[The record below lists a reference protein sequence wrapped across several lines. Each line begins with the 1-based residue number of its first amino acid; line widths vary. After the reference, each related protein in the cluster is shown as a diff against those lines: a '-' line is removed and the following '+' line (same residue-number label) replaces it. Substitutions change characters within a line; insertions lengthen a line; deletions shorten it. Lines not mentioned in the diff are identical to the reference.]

1 MTKRPCSASR
11 AGRRLLWLAGMS
23 AWAVSLVVFA
33 VVVGATACGI
43 FLNRALPE
51 HHLSEDSKEI
61 VRLGTGVIVTLTALV
76 LGLLVASAKNS
87 FDMKSEEI
95 RQSSV
100 RLILI
105 DRHLRQYGPEANE
118 ARELLRRWVDDNA
131 EGIWAPERRR
141 FTLSQANAGWAA
153 FSDKLHLLAPANDTQ
168 RTLLTKIV
176 ENADRFTQTHWLLDE
191 EAASSIQPAFLA
203 VLVVWLGIIFA
214 SFGLFA
220 PRNGT
225 VYAVIVLC
233 ALSLSMAIFLVLEL
247 DQPFEGAIRIPDA
260 PLHILDKE
268 IHR

>member
-1 MTKRPCSASR
+1 VFREPGRLSAVVP
-11 AGRRLLWLAGMS
+11 RLAYVS
-23 AWAVSLVVFA
+23 AWAISLVVFA
-33 VVVGATACGI
+33 VVVGASACGV

-51 HHLSEDSKEI
+51 HHLSEESKEI

-76 LGLLVASAKNS
+76 LGLLVASAKSS
-87 FDMKSEEI
+87 FDTKADEI
-95 RQSSV
+95 RHSSV

-105 DRHLRQYGPEANE
+105 DRHLRQFGPEASG
-118 ARELLRRWVDDNA
+118 AREVLRRWVDDNA

-141 FTLSQANAGWAA
+141 FTTSQANAGWTA
-153 FSDKLHLLAPANDTQ
+153 FNEVVRLLEPANDRQ
-168 RTLLTKIV
+168 RALLTKV
-176 ENADRFTQTHWLLDE
+176 LDNADQFTQAHWLLDE
-191 EAASSIQPAFLA
+191 EAATSIQPAFLA
-203 VLVVWLGIIFA
+203 VLVAWLGIIFA

-260 PLHILDKE
+260 PLHILIKE